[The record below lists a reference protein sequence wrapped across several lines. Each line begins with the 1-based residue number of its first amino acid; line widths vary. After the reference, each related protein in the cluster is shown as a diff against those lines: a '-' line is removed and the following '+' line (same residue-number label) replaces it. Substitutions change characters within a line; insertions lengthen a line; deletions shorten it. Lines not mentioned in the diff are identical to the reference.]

1 MILAAN
7 QPYFLPYISYWQLIY
22 AADVF
27 YIGDNYN
34 YIKRGWINRNR
45 ILFKAAPEY
54 FGIEVSKACSFSLC
68 TELQIVEIDKKRK
81 MNKLYEA
88 YHKAPYYTIGAEIME
103 EILSSQ
109 EKVLS
114 EFLIS
119 SIKTICTYLDI
130 DTPIHRISEL
140 KGNDRFK
147 REERIYDICKRVG
160 ADTYINA
167 IGGRELYDV
176 NEFEKRGIKLQFIST
191 DDITYKQFGDTFVE
205 KLSILDVI
213 MFNSKEEIKQMLSK
227 YKLISD

>member
-7 QPYFLPYISYWQLIY
+7 QPYFLPYISYWQLIN

-45 ILFKAAPEY
+45 ILFKGAAEFY
-54 FGIEVSKACSFSLC
+54 GIEVKKASSFSLC
-68 TELQIVEIDKKRK
+68 SDLEIVEIDKKRK

-88 YHKAPYYTIGAEIME
+88 YHKAPYYAIGAEIME
-103 EILSSQ
+103 EIFSSQ

-130 DTPIHRISEL
+130 DTPIRRTSEL
-140 KGNDRFK
+140 EGNDGFK
-147 REERIYDICKRVG
+147 REERIYDICQRIG

-176 NEFEKRGIKLQFIST
+176 NEFEKRGIKLLFIST
-191 DDITYKQFGDTFVE
+191 DDITYNQFGGTFVE
-205 KLSILDVI
+205 KLSIIDVI
-213 MFNSKEEIKQMLSK
+213 MFNSKEEIRQMLSK
-227 YKLISD
+227 YKLISE